1 MKKPKKTLKDLGRVE
16 SLLSK
21 QTSRAA
27 KLLARRKTGDSEN
40 PVTAGY
46 YERIA
51 AQQSVALTDLSE
63 ITHLIET
70 LSRQIVEADAAKD
83 ARKAAK
89 TTPKAPKP
97 ARAAKPDVKTAPKA
111 KSAKVAA
118 PKTSAPKTSA
128 AKTSAPKTSAATKV
142 AKTAVPKAPT
152 KRAPVK
158 AAAN

>member
-16 SLLSK
+16 GLLSR

-27 KLLARRKTGDSEN
+27 KLLARRKTGDAEN

-83 ARKAAK
+83 ARKSAK
-89 TTPKAPKP
+89 ALKPSKPKP
-97 ARAAKPDVKTAPKA
+97 APVTKPVAKVSPKASPAKSSPAKTSPAMAAATAAKPPV
-111 KSAKVAA
+111 
-118 PKTSAPKTSA
+118 
-128 AKTSAPKTSAATKV
+128 
-142 AKTAVPKAPT
+142 
-152 KRAPVK
+152 KRAPRPAK
-158 AAAN
+158 ASPN

>member
-16 SLLSK
+16 GLLSR

-27 KLLARRKTGDSEN
+27 KLLARRKTGDAEN

-83 ARKAAK
+83 ARKSAK
-89 TTPKAPKP
+89 ALKPSKPKSAPVTKPVAKVSPKASP
-97 ARAAKPDVKTAPKA
+97 AKSSPAKISPAKITPAMAAATAAKPPV
-111 KSAKVAA
+111 
-118 PKTSAPKTSA
+118 
-128 AKTSAPKTSAATKV
+128 
-142 AKTAVPKAPT
+142 
-152 KRAPVK
+152 KRAPRRAK
-158 AAAN
+158 ASPN

>member
-1 MKKPKKTLKDLGRVE
+1 MKKPKKTLKELSRVE
-16 SLLSK
+16 SLLSR

-27 KLLARRKTGDSEN
+27 KLLARRKTGDAEN

-89 TTPKAPKP
+89 TVKASKPKP
-97 ARAAKPDVKTAPKA
+97 ATKASVAKASVEKASVAKTRATKANSAKPAASKAPSKQ
-111 KSAKVAA
+111 A
-118 PKTSAPKTSA
+118 PRRAA
-128 AKTSAPKTSAATKV
+128 AKTAAAGKPAAT
-142 AKTAVPKAPT
+142 
-152 KRAPVK
+152 
-158 AAAN
+158 